1 MFICI
6 QSKTLFQESVPVPG
20 EGEFVD
26 LNTTDCCS
34 PSWGHPEAGDH
45 THHCDTVLQRDRRTL
60 VVRRRTTAE
69 MTSILQDSSWLESIY
84 IVSDLLSE
92 ANHPCEHC
100 HHARVLLT
108 SIMTFLCGYFKSWQ
122 EINEKS
128 ATKWYIGIKE
138 LIGKIYIFKGE
149 VKILGNQENQDIFQ
163 LSREIFLVSIISQ
176 QWQNKCYLNYFLY
189 IIFSTGT

>member
-1 MFICI
+1 MDFRKLSLILLRANWDIAIQHLALWISTQALFIFKVNLFS
-6 QSKTLFQESVPVPG
+6 QSILFQESVPVPG

-34 PSWGHPEAGDH
+34 PGSWGHPEAGDRD
-45 THHCDTVLQRDRRTL
+45 THHCDTVLARDRRTL

-69 MTSILQDSSWLESIY
+69 MTGSILQDSSWLETID

-128 ATKWYIGIKE
+128 ATKWYINWKNLHI
-138 LIGKIYIFKGE
+138 
-149 VKILGNQENQDIFQ
+149 
-163 LSREIFLVSIISQ
+163 
-176 QWQNKCYLNYFLY
+176 
-189 IIFSTGT
+189 